1 MQHILQ
7 QNSELKKNSGAKL
20 ETLRQGVRIT
30 FVGNS
35 DLRLIENQSIKDLLG
50 VLYHVRV
57 KTYH

>member
-1 MQHILQ
+1 M
-7 QNSELKKNSGAKL
+7 NSGAKL